1 MKKQY
6 MQPTAAIVAVNMG
19 ALLQPASS
27 IQNTTGDVQTGVPEN
42 KEDNFEAGSKDH
54 QTNLWDK
61 WDE

>member
-27 IQNTTGDVQTGVPEN
+27 IQNTNGDVQNPIN
-42 KEDNFEAGSKDH
+42 PNDDANFEAGSKDH
-54 QTNLWDK
+54 QTDLWDK

>member
-27 IQNTTGDVQTGVPEN
+27 IQNTNGEVQKPIDTNDKDE
-42 KEDNFEAGSKDH
+42 FEAGSKDH
-54 QTNLWDK
+54 QTNLWDT

>member
-27 IQNTTGDVQTGVPEN
+27 IQNTNGEVQKPIDTNDKDE
-42 KEDNFEAGSKDH
+42 FEAGSKDH
-54 QTNLWDK
+54 QTNLWGK

>member
-27 IQNTTGDVQTGVPEN
+27 ISNTTGHVQKPIDTS
-42 KEDNFEAGSKDH
+42 DDSNFEAGSKEH
-54 QTNLWDK
+54 TNIWDK
-61 WDE
+61 WND

>member
-27 IQNTTGDVQTGVPEN
+27 IQNTTGDVQKPIDTNDKDE
-42 KEDNFEAGSKDH
+42 FEAGSKDH
-54 QTNLWDK
+54 QTNLWGK